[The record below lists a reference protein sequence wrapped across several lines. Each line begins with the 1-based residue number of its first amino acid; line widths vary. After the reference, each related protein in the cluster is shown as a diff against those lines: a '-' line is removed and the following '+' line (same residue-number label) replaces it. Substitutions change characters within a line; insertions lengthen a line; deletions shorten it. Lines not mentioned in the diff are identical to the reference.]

1 MRVLVTGGLGYLGGR
16 ISAYLA
22 AQPGLSVRV
31 GTSRPPA
38 GTLIAGAEIVPCDV
52 LSDEN
57 LSAACVDV
65 DAVIHLAALNEI
77 DSLADP
83 QRALRVTTGG
93 TVSLMKAARTAGVR
107 RIIYF
112 STAHVYGA
120 PLAGHITEETLPR
133 PAHPYAI
140 THRAA
145 EDFVLAAR
153 SQDMDGIVLRLSNA
167 VGAPL
172 DPAVNRWTLLVND
185 LCRQAVTTRRMVLR
199 SSGLQYRDFICMS
212 DVCRAVGHML
222 ESAGTRPDGGMYNV
236 GAGVSRT
243 VKDMAVLISERC
255 REVLGFLPQ
264 IIRPEENSTDST
276 HALTYA
282 CDKLLQ
288 TGFIY
293 KGRLED
299 EIDDTVRLCRA
310 AFSS

>member
-22 AQPGLSVRV
+22 AQSGLSVRI
-31 GTSRPPA
+31 GTSRPSAVSSVP
-38 GTLIAGAEIVPCDV
+38 GAQIVPCDV
-52 LSDEN
+52 LSDES
-57 LSAACVDV
+57 LSTACAGVE
-65 DAVIHLAALNEI
+65 AIIHLAALNEI
-77 DSLADP
+77 DSQTNP
-83 QRALRVTTGG
+83 QGALRVTTGG
-93 TVSLMKAARTAGVR
+93 TISLVKAARAAGVR
-107 RIIYF
+107 RVIYF

-120 PLAGHITEETLPR
+120 PLAGQITEETLPR
-133 PAHPYAI
+133 PVHPYAI

-167 VGAPL
+167 VGAPH
-172 DPAVNRWTLLVND
+172 DPGVNRWTLLVND
-185 LCRQAVTTRRMVLR
+185 LCRQAVTTRRMVMR

-212 DVCRAVGHML
+212 DVCRAAAHML
-222 ESAGTRPDGGMYNV
+222 GSAATRPAGGIYNV

-243 VKDMAVLISERC
+243 VKDMAVLVGERC

-264 IIRPEENSTDST
+264 IIRPEEDTTDT
-276 HALTYA
+276 AHTLNYA

-288 TGFIY
+288 TGFNY